1 LLWTI
6 PFLIFLYVIGFVS
19 PWHFIP
25 ILPAACI
32 AAARLREDLL
42 NRIRNRKIRKVLPFI
57 LISGIAIFGLSN
69 TTIRTVPGQTCE

>member
-42 NRIRNRKIRKVLPFI
+42 NRIRNKKIRKVLPFI
-57 LISGIAIFGLSN
+57 IISGIAIFGLSN
-69 TTIRTVPGQTCE
+69 ITIRTVPGQTCE